1 MVVQGFSII
10 FIFKIDRKFRT
21 RFELKVLIG
30 EIGSA
35 WGLSMEVH
43 LRNDVLLRAKLSA
56 ETPRKTSANPDRQN
70 WDSVFNSPVSKPAKE
85 VAHAILHI

>member
-1 MVVQGFSII
+1 MVQGFSII

-30 EIGSA
+30 EFGSA

-56 ETPRKTSANPDRQN
+56 ERLRKTSANPDRQN
-70 WDSVFNSPVSKPAKE
+70 WDSVSNSPVSKPAKE
-85 VAHAILHI
+85 AAHEILYI